1 MGIDD
6 EDVRRVRDSSD
17 IVAVIS
23 EHLALKRVGRRF
35 TGLCPFH
42 AEKTPS
48 FSVNA
53 EEGLYYCFGC
63 GAKGDVIT
71 FVREIEHLDF
81 VGAVERLAAKSGITL
96 RYTTRNEGEGRK
108 KRSRLIEAMGAA
120 VDWYHQRLL
129 EAPDAAPARSYLR
142 MRGFD
147 GELVRRYRL
156 GWAPDDWDALC
167 TALPLSRDVLQDAGL
182 GFVNRRNRMQ
192 DAFRARVLFP
202 IFDTQ
207 GEPVAIGGRVLP
219 GSDDPAKY
227 KNSSETA
234 IYAKSKVLYGLN
246 WAKAGIVEHDEA
258 IVCEGYTDVIGM
270 ATAGLDRAVAPCGTA
285 LTEQHVRLL
294 KRFASRVV
302 LAFDADAAGQGAAER
317 FYEWEQTH
325 EIDVA
330 VAALP
335 PGRDPGDLA
344 REDPEALRTAVA
356 EAQPFL
362 GFRVGRVLDG
372 ADLSS
377 PEGRAR
383 TADRA
388 LAVIHEHPNPLVR
401 DQYLMEVADRCR
413 VDADQLR
420 HRTPPPAAV
429 RHRQPESAPGR
440 AGPPPRLP
448 DAIGSRPELEAL
460 RLVVHRPEEIGEVT
474 DHFDVALFADPLAA
488 AVFESLADGDPLHE
502 VIESAPPEV
511 GDVIQRLAVEDS
523 DAAAIDVVAGLAWN
537 AAGRALDAMEARARR
552 DSDDLSVIRDT
563 ALLQGL
569 REKVQPPEPEP
580 HALDELLTWLTGQS
594 EEQP

>member
-1 MGIDD
+1 MAIED
-6 EDVRRVRDSSD
+6 EDVRRVRDSTD

-42 AEKTPS
+42 SEKTPS
-48 FSVNA
+48 FSVNH

-81 VGAVERLAAKSGITL
+81 PGAVERLAARAGIAL

-108 KRSRLIEAMGAA
+108 RRSELIEAMRAA
-120 VDWYHQRLL
+120 VDWYHDRLL
-129 EAPDAAPARSYLR
+129 DSPDAAAARGYLR
-142 MRGFD
+142 TRGFD
-147 GELVRRYRL
+147 GDLVRRYRL
-156 GWAPDDWDALC
+156 GWAPDGWDTLC
-167 TALPLSRDVLQDAGL
+167 SALPLAKDVLTDAGL

-202 IFDTQ
+202 IFDPQ
-207 GEPVAIGGRVLP
+207 GEPVALGGRVLP

-227 KNSSETA
+227 KNSSESP

-246 WAKAGIVEHDEA
+246 WAKAGIVEQDEA

-285 LTEQHVRLL
+285 LTEQHVGLL

-317 FYEWEQTH
+317 FYEWEQAH
-325 EIDVA
+325 QVDVA

-335 PGRDPGDLA
+335 PGQDPGDLA
-344 REDPEALRTAVA
+344 REDPDALRAAVA

-362 GFRVGRVLDG
+362 GFRVGRVLEA

-383 TADRA
+383 AADRA

-401 DQYLMEVADRCR
+401 DQYLMDVADRCR

-420 HRTPPPAAV
+420 HRTPPAAPS
-429 RHRQPESAPGR
+429 RPEPPVTGNGAAPEV
-440 AGPPPRLP
+440 RLP
-448 DAIGSRPELEAL
+448 DAILSRPEVEAL
-460 RLVVHRPEEIGEVT
+460 RLVVHRPEEIEKVT
-474 DHFDVALFADPLAA
+474 DQFDAALFGDPLAA
-488 AVFESLADGDPLHE
+488 AVFEALADGDPLHD
-502 VIESAPPEV
+502 VIAAAAPEI
-511 GDVIQRLAVEDS
+511 GDVIQRLSVEDTE
-523 DAAAIDVVAGLAWN
+523 AKAIDVVAVLALN
-537 AAGRALDAMEARARR
+537 AAGRMLERLEAQARR
-552 DSDDLSVIRDT
+552 QSDDLSVMDDI
-563 ALLQGL
+563 AMVHGL
-569 REKVQPPEPEP
+569 REKVQLADPDPG
-580 HALDELLTWLTGQS
+580 ALGELLTWLTGQA

>member
-1 MGIDD
+1 MGIED
-6 EDVRRVRDSSD
+6 EDVRRVRDSTD

-42 AEKTPS
+42 AEKSPS

-81 VGAVERLAAKSGITL
+81 VGAVERLAAKSGVTL
-96 RYTTRNEGEGRK
+96 RYTNRNEGEGRK
-108 KRSRLIEAMGAA
+108 KRSELIEAMRLA
-120 VDWYHQRLL
+120 VDWYHTRLL
-129 EAPDAAPARSYLR
+129 ESPDAAAARSYLR
-142 MRGFD
+142 TRGFD
-147 GELVRRYRL
+147 GDLVRRYRL

-167 TALPLSRDVLQDAGL
+167 AALPLSRDVLKDAGL

-207 GEPVAIGGRVLP
+207 GEPVAIGGRILP

-227 KNSSETA
+227 KNSSETPV
-234 IYAKSKVLYGLN
+234 YAKSKVLYGLN
-246 WAKAGIVEHDEA
+246 WAKAGIVEQDEA

-317 FYEWEQTH
+317 FYEWEQAH
-325 EIDVA
+325 EVDVA

-344 REDPEALRTAVA
+344 REDPDALRAAVA
-356 EAQPFL
+356 NAQPFL
-362 GFRVGRVLDG
+362 GFRVDRVLG
-372 ADLSS
+372 AADLSS

-383 TADRA
+383 AADRA
-388 LAVIHEHPNPLVR
+388 LTVIHEHPNPLVR
-401 DQYLMEVADRCR
+401 DQYIMEVADRCR

-420 HRTPPPAAV
+420 QRTPPPAGAPSRVTTPSAAGV
-429 RHRQPESAPGR
+429 RPAELS
-440 AGPPPRLP
+440 
-448 DAIGSRPELEAL
+448 DAIRSRPELEAL
-460 RLVVHRPEEIGEVT
+460 RHAVNNPEGVADLLDICLFGE
-474 DHFDVALFADPLAA
+474 PLAA
-488 AVFESLADGDPLHE
+488 DVFEALAGGDPLSE
-502 VIESAPPEV
+502 VIEAAPPEIA
-511 GDVIQRLAVEDS
+511 DIIHRLSVEEPEGQP
-523 DAAAIDVVAGLAWN
+523 IEVVAKVVDL
-537 AAGRALDAMEARARR
+537 AAGRALDRMEAQTRQDPGDVMVLTEQAGLLALRAAVDVTDPDR
-552 DSDDLSVIRDT
+552 
-563 ALLQGL
+563 A
-569 REKVQPPEPEP
+569 
-580 HALDELLTWLTGQS
+580 ALDELLTWLTGQA

>member
-1 MGIDD
+1 MGIED
-6 EDVRRVRDSSD
+6 EDVRRVRDSTD

-81 VGAVERLAAKSGITL
+81 VGAVERLAARSGITL
-96 RYTTRNEGEGRK
+96 RYTSRNEGEGRK
-108 KRSRLIEAMGAA
+108 KRSQLIEAMGAA

-129 EAPDAAPARSYLR
+129 EAPDAAGARGYLR
-142 MRGFD
+142 NRGFD

-167 TALPLSRDVLQDAGL
+167 TALPFSRDVLKEAGL

-207 GEPVAIGGRVLP
+207 GEPVALGGRILP

-227 KNSSETA
+227 KNSSETP

-246 WAKAGIVEHDEA
+246 WAKGGIVEHDEA

-294 KRFASRVV
+294 KRFAARVV

-325 EIDVA
+325 EVDVA

-344 REDPEALRTAVA
+344 REDPAALRAAVA
-356 EAQPFL
+356 DAQPFL

-383 TADRA
+383 AADRA

-420 HRTPPPAAV
+420 QRTPPPAGPV
-429 RHRQPESAPGR
+429 RSSSPVSTRPAPAAGLPE
-440 AGPPPRLP
+440 
-448 DAIGSRPELEAL
+448 AIRSRPETEAL

-488 AVFESLADGDPLHE
+488 AVFEALAGGDPLHD
-502 VIESAPPEV
+502 VIESAAPEV
-511 GDVIQRLAVEDS
+511 ADVIQRLGVEDS
-523 DAAAIDVVAGLAWN
+523 EAEAIDVVAGLAWN
-537 AAGRALDAMEARARR
+537 AAGRALESLQARARR
-552 DSDDLSVIRDT
+552 DADDLSVIRDT
-563 ALLQGL
+563 ALIQGL

-580 HALDELLTWLTGQS
+580 HALDELLTWLSGQA